1 MRVFVAGSGSSGN
14 SVLFETE
21 RARLLVDCGIG
32 PRGMGK
38 RLRALDVDFEARA
51 LDAILPTHE
60 HADHFGRAAQLAR
73 TTGAPLLLHRGI
85 AAPRLRA
92 SHDVRELTVGQR
104 LEVGD
109 LSITTVAVP
118 HDAPNVAV
126 RVEHRG
132 VAVAMATDLGHVPR
146 AVVDFLAT
154 ADVLLLEANHCPRLL
169 AAGPYPAS
177 LKRRVLSDV
186 GHLSN
191 EQASAAL
198 RALRGARPARAYLV
212 HLSAVNNDVDVATRR
227 ARASRPDLAV
237 SALAHGAPS
246 ELDLRLDRRRRSVV
260 YGQMS
265 LPF

>member
-14 SVLFETE
+14 SVLFETQ
-21 RARLLVDCGIG
+21 ATRLLLDCGIG

-60 HADHFGRAAQLAR
+60 HADHFGRAALLAR
-73 TTGAPLLLHRGI
+73 ATQAPVYLHRGI
-85 AAPRLRA
+85 GAPRLRA
-92 SHDVRELTVGQR
+92 AHDVRELVVGER
-104 LEVGD
+104 LEIGD
-109 LSITTVAVP
+109 LTITSVVVP

-146 AVVDFLAT
+146 SVLDLLAT
-154 ADVLLLEANHCPRLL
+154 ADVLLLEANHCPKLL

-198 RALRGARPARAYLV
+198 RALRGARPSRVYLV
-212 HLSAVNNDVDVATRR
+212 HLSEVNNDVHVAAGR
-227 ARASRPDLAV
+227 AKAARPDLAI
-237 SALAHGAPS
+237 SALAHGTPQ
-246 ELDLRLDRRRRSVV
+246 ELDLHLDRRRRSVV